1 MAKQNQFLYWE
12 IISKNGSVA
21 SLNQMKLS
29 LEYLVREPKIKLD
42 KNPLLILIHG
52 YGSNEEDLFSF
63 AAELPEEY
71 YIVSARAPYNMQYG
85 SYAWYAINFD
95 ADENKFSDNEQA
107 KTSRDLIA
115 KFIDELVA
123 NYPIDSNNVTLI
135 GFSQGTIL
143 SYAIA
148 LSHPEKVQRVVAMS
162 GYINPEILE
171 ENYLKNSFTNLKIFA
186 SHGTVDQVIPV
197 EWGRKAKPFLENLG
211 INTTY
216 KEYPIGH
223 GVSPQNFYDFKN
235 WLL

>member
-1 MAKQNQFLYWE
+1 MN
-12 IISKNGSVA
+12 
-21 SLNQMKLS
+21 LS
-29 LEYLVREPKIKLD
+29 LEYLVREPKTKLD
-42 KNPLLILIHG
+42 KNPLLLLIHG

-63 AAELPEEY
+63 AAELPGEY
-71 YIVSARAPYNMQYG
+71 YIVSVRAPYTMQYG

-95 ADENKFSDNEQA
+95 ADEKKFSDNEEA
-107 KTSRDLIA
+107 KTSRELIA
-115 KFIDELVA
+115 KFIDEIVA
-123 NYPIDSNNVTLI
+123 NYAIDATNVTLI

-143 SYAIA
+143 SYAVA

-162 GYINPEILE
+162 GYINQDILE
-171 ENYLKNSFTNLKIFA
+171 ENYLKNTFSNLKIFT

-223 GVSPQNFYDFKN
+223 GVSPQNFYDFKK
-235 WLL
+235 WLQ